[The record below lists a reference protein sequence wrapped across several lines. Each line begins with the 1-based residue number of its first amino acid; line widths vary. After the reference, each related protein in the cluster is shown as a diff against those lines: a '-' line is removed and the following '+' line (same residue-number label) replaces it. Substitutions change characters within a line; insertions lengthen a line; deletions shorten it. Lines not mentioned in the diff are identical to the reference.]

1 MLSEKMEKAL
11 NDQIAA
17 EFYASFLYL
26 SMSTYFEAVNMP
38 GSAHWM
44 RQQATEEYGHAIK
57 IYRYIHERMG
67 RVKIQPVAEVP
78 SDWASP
84 LAAFEA
90 AVGHEQKVTAMIAA
104 LVEQAR
110 AEKDHATESFLQW
123 FVDEQVEEENQVC
136 TIVEQIKMV
145 SDSTGAMFMLDKSL
159 GSRE

>member
-1 MLSEKMEKAL
+1 MLSKQMEKAL

-26 SMSTYFEAVNMP
+26 SMSTHFEAVNLP
-38 GSAHWM
+38 GFAHWM

-78 SDWASP
+78 SEWASP
-84 LAAFEA
+84 QAAFEA
-90 AVGHEQKVTAMIAA
+90 AQGHEQKVTGMIAA
-104 LVEQAR
+104 LVGQAR
-110 AEKDHATESFLQW
+110 EEKDYATESFLKW
-123 FVDEQVEEENQVC
+123 FVDEQVEEENQVA

-145 SDSTGAMFMLDKSL
+145 KDSVGALFMLDRHL
-159 GSRE
+159 GARE